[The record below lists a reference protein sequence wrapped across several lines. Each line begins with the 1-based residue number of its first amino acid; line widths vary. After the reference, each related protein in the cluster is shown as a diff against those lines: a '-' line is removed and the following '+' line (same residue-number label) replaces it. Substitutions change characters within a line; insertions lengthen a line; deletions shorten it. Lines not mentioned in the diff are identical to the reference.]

1 MVQFPLRR
9 TTLKTLRWLVLI
21 LTAVCLSAAPLP
33 QAAAAPA
40 KKAKAEKPA
49 AEKKPAADA
58 KVLDINTASA
68 EELDALP
75 GIGKVR
81 GAKIIKGRPYAN
93 KTQLVSKGILNQAT
107 YDKIAGKI
115 IAKQQ

>member
-1 MVQFPLRR
+1 M
-9 TTLKTLRWLVLI
+9 KTLRWLVLF
-21 LTAVCLSAAPLP
+21 LTAVCMTPAAFA

-40 KKAKAEKPA
+40 KKAKTEKA
-49 AEKKPAADA
+49 APEKKPAADA

-107 YDKIAGKI
+107 YDKIAARI
-115 IAKQQ
+115 IAKQ

>member
-1 MVQFPLRR
+1 M
-9 TTLKTLRWLVLI
+9 KTLRWLVLI
-21 LTAVCLSAAPLP
+21 LIAACLTPAAFG

-40 KKAKAEKPA
+40 KKAKVAKA
-49 AEKKPAADA
+49 APEKKPAADV
-58 KVLDINTASA
+58 KLLDINTASA

-115 IAKQQ
+115 IAKQ